1 MAELSI
7 GGTPLANQR
16 IVSADGA
23 RAPAVGTD
31 PNSTKQSAGNE
42 TTTFQRLS
50 AVEKSSLDVLAELR
64 QKGSELG
71 NVYKEGQKLQNL
83 QGNATAEAIDQ
94 NNRSNNIDN
103 SSDKIAREGSD
114 ARQRQIEIIAGDT
127 EIEQNK
133 DVVANTLNSNEARQK
148 RLEALAG
155 GESNLQSVEF
165 GPEQALREAE
175 LRQSA
180 RELEQAILEVSKLA
194 SENGEGGQNVA
205 GGNFEGYIANLNAL
219 RVAAQS
225 PDANIELA
233 RQTREE
239 ILQNAQLAA
248 LSVRSISADVAQAT
262 IE

>member
-1 MAELSI
+1 MADLSI

-83 QGNATAEAIDQ
+83 QGNATAKVIDEI
-94 NNRSNNIDN
+94 NRSNNLEN
-103 SSDKIAREGSD
+103 AADKIPQEGND
-114 ARQRQIEIIAGDT
+114 NKQRQVEIITGGT
-127 EIEQNK
+127 EIKQNTET
-133 DVVANTLNSNEARQK
+133 VANTLNNNEARQK

-165 GPEQALREAE
+165 GPEQALREAQ

-194 SENGEGGQNVA
+194 SENGEGSQNVA

-248 LSVRSISADVAQAT
+248 LSVRSISTDVAQAT